1 MKSLIFIIAFSAAI
15 LHQSS
20 TANAIY
26 QYGAHYT
33 YNAMT
38 AVPHQAIGASVTL
51 DITKPKVSKD
61 DYHVITELNVSSN
74 MIKGNKIEVGYI
86 VSNYFGVSPEPK
98 LVVFNWID
106 GVPKCFNGCGF
117 MQVSKKYKPGMSLTP
132 NTKMHFKVIKEGSR
146 WNVYVNNEVMGYYP
160 MKLWNNKFTSI
171 NYMSAY
177 GEIAGSKSQATSE
190 LGNGHYGT
198 NKKAAKIIDFRSI
211 GSKKPHHFN
220 FSVVGQYGDKSY
232 PIRIINPSCK
242 EKCSIAY
249 GGRYTK

>member
-1 MKSLIFIIAFSAAI
+1 MSKPLFIIIFLAY
-15 LHQSS
+15 L
-20 TANAIY
+20 ANPIKTQAIY

-38 AVPHQAIGASVTL
+38 AVPHQANGASVTL
-51 DITKPKVSKD
+51 DITKPKLSKD

-74 MIKGNKIEVGYI
+74 MVNGSKIEVGYI
-86 VSNYFGVSPEPK
+86 VSNYFGMSPEPK

-106 GVPKCFNGCGF
+106 GIPKCFNGCGYV
-117 MQVSKKYKPGMSLTP
+117 QVSKNYRPGMNLTP
-132 NTKMHFKVIKEGSR
+132 NTKMHFKIIKEGTR

-190 LGNGHYGT
+190 MGNGRYGT
-198 NKKAAKIIDFRSI
+198 SKKAARITDFMSI
-211 GSKKPHHFN
+211 ASKKPHHFN
-220 FSVVGQYGDKSY
+220 FSVIGQYGDKSCQ
-232 PIRIINPSCK
+232 IKIINPSCK
-242 EKCSIAY
+242 EKCTMAY
-249 GGRYTK
+249 GGRYTKQ